1 MRKNQAQRHDFIPF
15 YALSLQKELLYMDS
29 IVSGLIQALYLLV
42 NGDAEV
48 YEVAFLTVKVSG
60 WATLISVGLGIPV
73 GLWLALKDFPGK
85 NLCISFI
92 NFGMGLPPVVVGLFV
107 SLFLWRYGPL
117 GMLGLMYTVW
127 AMIIAQAVIASPIV
141 AGLSFAA
148 LSGLNPKLRLQLL
161 SLGATEWQANW
172 LLIKEAKMGL
182 LAAVM
187 AGFGGVI
194 SEVGASMMVGGN
206 IKGETRVLTTAT
218 VMEVSKGNYDMAL
231 AFSFVLLIVAY
242 AIVAL
247 LTYMQNDGKREIV

>member
-1 MRKNQAQRHDFIPF
+1 
-15 YALSLQKELLYMDS
+15 MDS
-29 IVSGLIQALYLLV
+29 IFSGLIQALYLLV

-48 YEVAFLTVKVSG
+48 YEVAILTIKVSG
-60 WATLISVGLGIPV
+60 FATLLSVGIGVPV
-73 GLWLALKDFPGK
+73 GLWLALKEFTGK
-85 NLCISFI
+85 RFLLSLI

-107 SLFLWRYGPL
+107 SLLLWRYGPL

-161 SLGATEWQANW
+161 SLGAAEWQANW
-172 LLIKEAKMGL
+172 LLIKEAKLGL

-187 AGFGGVI
+187 AGFGGVV

-218 VMEVSKGNYDMAL
+218 VMEVGKGNYDIAL
-231 AFSFVLLIVAY
+231 ALSFVLLIVVY
-242 AIVAL
+242 GIVAL
-247 LTYMQNDGKREIV
+247 LTYLQNSGKRDSI